1 MNYKKNKY
9 VVIKKAISSE
19 LAKFVS
25 DYFLLKRKV
34 ARRFFDDRYISQFT
48 EEWGVWNDTQI
59 KNTYA
64 HYADIAMETLLQK
77 VLPVMEKHTGYQL
90 YPTYSYAR
98 IYKKGDVLKRHKDRF
113 SCEISCTLNLGGDK
127 WPIFLEAKKNVGKP
141 DNKKYFA
148 ESNNK
153 GTSLLL
159 NPGDCL
165 AYHGELLEHWREA
178 FQGED
183 CIQVFLHYNRKNALG
198 AEENKFDKRLH
209 LGLPSWFKR

>member
-1 MNYKKNKY
+1 MNFKKNKY
-9 VVIKKAISSE
+9 VVIKKAISAE

-34 ARRFFDDRYISQFT
+34 ARRLFDERYISQFT
-48 EEWGVWNDTQI
+48 EEWGVWNDQQVPE
-59 KNTYA
+59 TYSN
-64 HYADIAMETLLQK
+64 YADIAMEILLQK

-113 SCEISCTLNLGGDK
+113 SCEVSCTLNLGGDK

-165 AYHGELLEHWREA
+165 AYHGELLEHWREE

-198 AEENKFDKRLH
+198 AEENQFDKRPH
-209 LGLPSWFKR
+209 LGLPAWFKK

>member
-1 MNYKKNKY
+1 MSFKKNKY
-9 VVIKKAISSE
+9 VVIKKAISAE

-34 ARRFFDDRYISQFT
+34 ARRLFDERYISQFT
-48 EEWGVWNDTQI
+48 EEWGVWNDQQVPE
-59 KNTYA
+59 TYSN
-64 HYADIAMETLLQK
+64 YADIAMEILLQK

-113 SCEISCTLNLGGDK
+113 SCEVSCTLNLGGDK

-198 AEENKFDKRLH
+198 AEENQFDKRPH
-209 LGLPSWFKR
+209 LGLPAWFKK